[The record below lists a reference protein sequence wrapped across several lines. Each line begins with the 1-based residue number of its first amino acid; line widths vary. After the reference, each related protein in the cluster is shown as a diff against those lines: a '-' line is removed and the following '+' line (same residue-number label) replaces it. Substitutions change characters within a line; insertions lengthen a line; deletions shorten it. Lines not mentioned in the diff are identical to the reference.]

1 MIKGGVLIAAIV
13 GLDTRSTMDIDT
25 TLRGLPFVD
34 EKISQTV
41 GKSINQ
47 MSLEIGFTKGYLSR
61 IISGER
67 NPNDRLVSLL
77 CTKYNVSE
85 TWLRTGEGEMF
96 STPESDIDVA
106 MRVIADRVKRLAP
119 DLQQEVYGLCRRI
132 LDQSAEPSSAK
143 PKKTKNPASKT
154 PKNK

>member
-1 MIKGGVLIAAIV
+1 MKNRI
-13 GLDTRSTMDIDT
+13 
-25 TLRGLPFVD
+25 
-34 EKISQTV
+34 EKVSQAV

-67 NPNDRLVSLL
+67 NPNDRLVSLI

-85 TWLRTGEGEMF
+85 IWLRTGEGEMF
-96 STPESDIDVA
+96 TTPESDIDVA
-106 MRVIADRVKRLAP
+106 MRVIADRVKRLDP

-132 LDQSAEPSSAK
+132 LDSAPGNNPPDKQKNAGAK
-143 PKKTKNPASKT
+143 TRKHGKS
-154 PKNK
+154 

>member
-1 MIKGGVLIAAIV
+1 MKNRI
-13 GLDTRSTMDIDT
+13 
-25 TLRGLPFVD
+25 
-34 EKISQTV
+34 EKVSQAV

-67 NPNDRLVSLL
+67 NPNDRLVSLI

-85 TWLRTGEGEMF
+85 IWLRTGEGEMF
-96 STPESDIDVA
+96 TTPESDIDVA
-106 MRVIADRVKRLAP
+106 MRVIADRVKRLDP

-132 LDQSAEPSSAK
+132 LDQAAGEKDTEPQS
-143 PKKTKNPASKT
+143 KKTKKSKPAKA